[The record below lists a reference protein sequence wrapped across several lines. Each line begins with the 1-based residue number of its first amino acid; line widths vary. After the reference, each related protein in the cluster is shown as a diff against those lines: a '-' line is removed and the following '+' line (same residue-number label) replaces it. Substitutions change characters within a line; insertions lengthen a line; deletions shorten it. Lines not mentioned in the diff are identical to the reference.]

1 MATSWPPL
9 LEPRGSRPGR
19 CLQVEEWLGLP
30 EDEAG
35 ELVAGRL
42 EEEEVPDAVHE
53 LSVAWLIRV
62 LGNWLGS
69 RGFVFGSELKTLTGT
84 VSGRKPDVSVFLA
97 GRTAP
102 PRRGAIREPAD
113 ILVEVV
119 SPSPRDERRDRVEKM
134 AEYAAFGVRYYW
146 LLDPALGSFEIFE
159 RNSDGNY
166 VKIVGTI
173 AGRVDPVPGC
183 EGLVIDLDA
192 LWAELARLSD
202 E

>member
-1 MATSWPPL
+1 L
-9 LEPRGSRPGR
+9 L
-19 CLQVEEWLGLP
+19 LP

-53 LSVAWLIRV
+53 LSVAWLIRI
-62 LGNWLGS
+62 LGNWLGP
-69 RGFVFGSELKTLTGT
+69 RGFVFGSELKTLTGA

-97 GRTAP
+97 GRMAP

-166 VKIVGTI
+166 VKIVGTT
-173 AGRVDPVPGC
+173 AGRLDPVPGC